1 MTDLSIGRVRPATVR
16 HAPKRQ
22 RLVVVSNRVPQSGKE
37 STGGLATGV
46 LAALKENGGI
56 WFGWSGEIADTD
68 ETEPKIRHSGPITFA
83 TIDLTQRDYDEY
95 YAGFANRTLWPLFH
109 FRAGLIAYDRTEQA
123 GYQRVNAR
131 FARALA
137 AMLQPDDLIWVH
149 DYHLIPLAFELRR
162 LGITE
167 KIGFFL
173 HTPFPP
179 PDLLR
184 VLPNHRQ
191 LIEQLCAYDQVGF
204 QTEPDVEAFRDYVLR
219 EAGGERSGPFGLAAF
234 GRRVT
239 ADMFPIGVDVERIA
253 ECAASALAT
262 RQAARLAQSL
272 IGHDLIIG
280 VDRLDYSKGL
290 VQRFDAFSRLL
301 EQYPALHRRV
311 TLLQI
316 APPSR
321 SDVPEYAEIRRALEE
336 ATGRINGAYAEPD
349 WTPLRYLNRSFGQRA
364 LTGFFRAS
372 RVGLV
377 TPFRDGMNLVAKEY
391 VASQDGNDPG
401 VLILSCFAGAAR
413 ELSGALI
420 VNPYDLDSISE
431 ALATALDMP
440 QAERRER
447 WTDMMHILKRNDIVA
462 WRESFLR
469 SLATVGGS

>member
-1 MTDLSIGRVRPATVR
+1 MTDLSIGRARPATVR

-22 RLVVVSNRVPQSGKE
+22 RLVVVSNRVPQSGKD

-56 WFGWSGEIADTD
+56 WFGWSGEIADAD
-68 ETEPKIRHSGPITFA
+68 EAEPKIRHSGPITFA
-83 TIDLTQRDYDEY
+83 TIDLTQHDYDEY

-109 FRAGLIAYDRTEQA
+109 FRAGLIAYDRAEQA

-131 FARALA
+131 FARALS
-137 AMLQPDDLIWVH
+137 AMLRPDDLIWVH
-149 DYHLIPLAFELRR
+149 DYHLIPLAWELRR
-162 LGITE
+162 LGVTQ

-219 EAGGERSGPFGLAAF
+219 EAGGERSGPCGLAAF
-234 GRRVT
+234 GRRVV
-239 ADMFPIGVDVERIA
+239 ADMFPIGIDVERIA
-253 ECAASALAT
+253 ECASSALAT

-301 EQYPALHRRV
+301 EHYPALHRRV

-391 VASQDGNDPG
+391 VASQDGTDPG

-462 WRESFLR
+462 WRESFLS
-469 SLATVGGS
+469 SLATVAGS